1 MTAFITHYWRKSRLD
16 LAGWLICALL
26 AMAAS
31 RPVLAES
38 PIEVSPLRLERSSSA
53 LLLSTA
59 LNFELPSAVGDALL
73 KGVAVFFVAEAEIY
87 RERWYWVDKRVAG
100 VQRHMRL
107 AFHPLTRRWRLAVS
121 SAVINPNG
129 LGVALS
135 QSFDTL
141 EDALAAVQRISSWQ
155 IAELV
160 DLAPGATHRLDFRFR
175 LDVSQLPRPL
185 QIGTLGQSD
194 WALSTS
200 LSQRLEPES
209 SK

>member
-53 LLLSTA
+53 LLLSTT

-200 LSQRLEPES
+200 LSQRLEPEG